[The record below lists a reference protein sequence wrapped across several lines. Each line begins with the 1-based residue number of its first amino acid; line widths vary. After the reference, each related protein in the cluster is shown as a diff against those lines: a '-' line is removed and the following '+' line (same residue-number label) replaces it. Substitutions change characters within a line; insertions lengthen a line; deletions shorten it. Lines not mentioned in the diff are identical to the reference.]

1 MPETTY
7 LDLTPEQASQMDSQ
21 IEAMLA
27 RMRKANEQMA
37 RDQEVIERLK
47 QETAVILADI
57 QMKVA

>member
-1 MPETTY
+1 MPETIY